1 VFSNIQPQIQQVK
14 ELRLGSTRHVRFAGF
29 GALQTGTAVGSDFL
43 AEASAIV
50 EIAVKLHKRVLS
62 I

>member
-14 ELRLGSTRHVRFAGF
+14 HVRFAGF
-29 GALQTGTAVGSDFL
+29 GALQMRTAVGSDFL
-43 AEASAIV
+43 AEVSEIV